1 MSDRRNDVL
10 VVCGAV
16 LVLCLLS
23 SMGTSGV
30 GLAPGT
36 LIVGD
41 DAARRIAWLAWGFK
55 ILGKIPG
62 HLACGLILGAFLKH
76 TTPRRVLTWLIG
88 GLILILTCVTLY
100 LPSLAGDYVEMV
112 GLPGVLIQQAGTIL
126 SSACFIFVGILIGEK
141 IRPRAVKQQQ
151 KVAERAAPE
160 TE

>member
-23 SMGTSGV
+23 SVGTSGV
-30 GLAPGT
+30 RLAPGT

-41 DAARRIAWLAWGFK
+41 DAAQRIAWLAWGFK

-88 GLILILTCVTLY
+88 ILLILTSVTLY
-100 LPSLAGDYVEMV
+100 LPSLAGDYVKIV
-112 GLPGVLIQQAGTIL
+112 GLPGVLIQQAGIIL
-126 SSACFIFVGILIGEK
+126 SSAGFIFVGILIGEK
-141 IRPRAVKQQQ
+141 IRARMVKQQQ
-151 KVAERAAPE
+151 GLVEHAAPE
-160 TE
+160 TK